1 MCFSLLALTDLFAG
15 FEWCEPLKP
24 WMILYT
30 NCWAFNLKFDAC
42 QGQFYIFTVCLH
54 LKQDTTP
61 NKTNIYNNKAE
72 DETVV
77 IMWMQR
83 GGTFVSV
90 LVVLVGKR
98 HREHRLPQRLWG
110 VKQSTSFYLMCT
122 GDVCYLVSIPG
133 MCNIMKCI
141 NDVKKKKE
149 WTEVQNWFENPCW
162 ARAPHLQTRYVLT
175 LLASK
180 LQWRCE

>member
-42 QGQFYIFTVCLH
+42 QGQFYILTVCLQ

-72 DETVV
+72 DETIV
-77 IMWMQR
+77 IMWMQH
-83 GGTFVSV
+83 GGTCVCSGCSGRETAPRPPATNRGCEESNRALV
-90 LVVLVGKR
+90 LPDVYR
-98 HREHRLPQRLWG
+98 WRMLPGLSSW
-110 VKQSTSFYLMCT
+110 
-122 GDVCYLVSIPG
+122 DV
-133 MCNIMKCI
+133 
-141 NDVKKKKE
+141 
-149 WTEVQNWFENPCW
+149 
-162 ARAPHLQTRYVLT
+162 
-175 LLASK
+175 
-180 LQWRCE
+180 